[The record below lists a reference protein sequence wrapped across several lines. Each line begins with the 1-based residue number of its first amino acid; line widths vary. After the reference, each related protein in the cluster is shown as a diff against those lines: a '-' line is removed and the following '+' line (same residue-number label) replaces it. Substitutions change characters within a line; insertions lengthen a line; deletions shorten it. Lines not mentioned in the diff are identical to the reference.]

1 MVCWR
6 LGCRAS
12 ILGMKVVYI
21 AGNDIDSIG
30 PELLF
35 LNVNCKIGRL
45 CGGQW
50 KMPRP
55 TIIFFC
61 CNWTFYKWKKEGV
74 EWYGPYGDD
83 TIIIDEGISNWSCLF
98 LW

>member
-1 MVCWR
+1 MVVCWR

-21 AGNDIDSIG
+21 AGDDIDSIG

-55 TIIFFC
+55 TIGKI
-61 CNWTFYKWKKEGV
+61 TSEK
-74 EWYGPYGDD
+74 
-83 TIIIDEGISNWSCLF
+83 DEIVYYIGHNLR
-98 LW
+98 LTK